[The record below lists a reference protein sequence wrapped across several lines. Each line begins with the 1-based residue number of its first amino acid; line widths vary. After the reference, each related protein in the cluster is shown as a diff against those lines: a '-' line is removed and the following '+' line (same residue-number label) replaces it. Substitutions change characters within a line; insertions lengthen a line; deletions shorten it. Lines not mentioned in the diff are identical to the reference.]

1 MTGAKTNARSPWF
14 WVPSLYFSQ
23 GIPYVIVMTM
33 SVVMYKRLG
42 ISNTDIALYTSWLYL
57 PWVIK
62 PLWSPFVDITRTKR
76 FWVVLMQFLVSFGL
90 ALVAFSVQGSDFFK
104 WSLFLFWIMAFA
116 SATHDIA
123 ADGFYMLSMS
133 KHEQAWWVGL
143 RSTFYRTAMI
153 VGSGLLVVLAG
164 VLESKNGLPPV
175 EISVSALATDCV
187 AQNWNPE
194 DIKFTGQ
201 PGELHVVAQPAALDI
216 VISPGT
222 VAEAQSVITKA
233 RAWNGDHGFL
243 QEIIIP
249 KDEAKSWWSTYVTG
263 PLSQYVFTPLGEIW
277 AAVISTPLEN
287 FLRTNFSK
295 ELKPKPPTAGNVGV
309 VFFGLSKPPE
319 NGKSIVVNFESKKTG
334 LQYVGLAK
342 GDKGFSIKQGERFVF
357 NSTNWNQPAMAVIQ
371 LDPKLQH
378 DATVVFQTSS
388 GNIPL
393 AWSITLF
400 AVAGL
405 FLAFSCWHSV
415 MLPRPPNDGPVVTHK
430 SLTGE
435 FFATLC
441 SFFQKPGIF
450 LALAFILLYR
460 FDEAQ
465 LAKVISPFLLDGR
478 EAGGLGLATSQVGLV
493 YGTFGIL
500 ALTCGGLLGGFSA
513 AKYGLKKM
521 LPVMIGSMYLPKLA
535 FIFLAYTQPENF
547 LVTGGAVAV
556 EQFGY
561 GFGFTAFMLYMLYF
575 ADGPHKTAHY
585 AICTGF
591 MALGMMIPGM
601 WSGWVADIVGY
612 RHFFV
617 WVICS
622 AIPGFVLAL
631 QLKIDPQFG
640 KKSASH

>member
-1 MTGAKTNARSPWF
+1 MAENKLRSAWF

-42 ISNTDIALYTSWLYL
+42 LSNTDIALYTSWLYL

-90 ALVAFSVQGSDFFK
+90 ALVAFSIQGSNFFK

-175 EISVSALATDCV
+175 EISVNAKVNSPVVSSFDPASVKIAE
-187 AQNWNPE
+187 AS
-194 DIKFTGQ
+194 
-201 PGELHVVAQPAALDI
+201 GEQRVIAQPASLDI
-216 VISPGT
+216 ALAERSAPEAKAVIEQAKTWNVQHGF
-222 VAEAQSVITKA
+222 VADDQPVVKPADDTKDSWWTKNVSGQLRNFLTAHFPKPEKTKA
-233 RAWNGDHGFL
+233 
-243 QEIIIP
+243 
-249 KDEAKSWWSTYVTG
+249 
-263 PLSQYVFTPLGEIW
+263 
-277 AAVISTPLEN
+277 AAA
-287 FLRTNFSK
+287 
-295 ELKPKPPTAGNVGV
+295 TAGNFCVI
-309 VFFGLSKPPE
+309 FFALSQPPAAGKAIAVNFARQPSGIE
-319 NGKSIVVNFESKKTG
+319 YLGFGKS
-334 LQYVGLAK
+334 
-342 GDKGFSIKQGERFVF
+342 DKGFRLMAGERLVF
-357 NSTNWNQPAMAVIQ
+357 DATNWNQPAMAVIQ
-371 LDPKLQH
+371 LDPKLKH
-378 DATVVFQTSS
+378 DTAVVFQTSS

-400 AVAGL
+400 VVAGL

-415 MLPRPPNDGPVVTHK
+415 MLPRPPGDGPVVSHR
-430 SLTGE
+430 SLMGD
-435 FFATLC
+435 FFATLG

-450 LALAFILLYR
+450 FALAFILFYR

-465 LAKVISPFLLDGR
+465 LSKVISPFLLDGR
-478 EAGGLGLATSQVGLV
+478 DAGGLGLATSQVGLI

-521 LPVMIGSMYLPKLA
+521 LPIMIGSMYLPKLA
-535 FIFLAYTQPENF
+535 FIFLAFTQPENF
-547 LVTGGAVAV
+547 LVTCGAVAV

-591 MALGMMIPGM
+591 MALGMMLPGM

-612 RHFFV
+612 KHFFV

-622 AIPGFVLAL
+622 ALPGLVLAL

-640 KKSASH
+640 KKG